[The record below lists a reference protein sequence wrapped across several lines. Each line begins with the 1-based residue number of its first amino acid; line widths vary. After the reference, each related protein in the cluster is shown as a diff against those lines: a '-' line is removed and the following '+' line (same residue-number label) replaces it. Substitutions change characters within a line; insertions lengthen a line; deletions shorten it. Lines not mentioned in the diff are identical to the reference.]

1 MAKKTKRMTSAM
13 PDKAAVERAPEVN
26 EDELK
31 FAEQAV
37 WHERHGHPLADIFA
51 GPGGSSWTR

>member
-1 MAKKTKRMTSAM
+1 M
-13 PDKAAVERAPEVN
+13 PDDASVERALEVN

-31 FAEQAV
+31 FAEQAD
-37 WHERHGHPLADIFA
+37 WHERHGHPLADIIA